1 MGTSNTLTKEEHEFI
16 HSLRSR
22 GFAVIIWSPEELEN
36 ASAKLMQTA
45 SIEFGYEII
54 DEANLET
61 VE

>member
-1 MGTSNTLTKEEHEFI
+1 MRTSSTLTKEEQDLI

-22 GFAVIIWSPEELEN
+22 GFAVIIWSPEELGN

-45 SIEFGYEII
+45 SIELGYEII

>member
-1 MGTSNTLTKEEHEFI
+1 METFSTFTKEEHEFI
-16 HSLRSR
+16 RSLRSR
-22 GFAVIIWSPEELEN
+22 GFAVIIWSPEELGN

-45 SIEFGYEII
+45 SIELGYEII